1 MASNRSL
8 RRNVHFYDASRPD
21 QALGGLRVHPSVT
34 QQNLE
39 ILIIADCSHYDIK
52 PNSPGGRISI
62 TDEPCIARV
71 LSRTASSRDE
81 KFRRRVRERDGRC
94 VITGVVNPD
103 ADTGIIFGE
112 ASGFDAAHIFPL
124 SKEEECRNQGLSRW
138 ITNREE
144 DGYTGINSCQNGLLM
159 RSQIHHHFDGLD
171 FSINPDDN
179 YKITSFDA
187 DVEQLDGR
195 ILDPICRDP
204 SDYRSVRDELLRW
217 HFRQAVLA
225 NMRGSGEPVFE
236 FDFPPRSDMIGDILS
251 GPQAPER
258 IEAELF
264 SRLSDVALAH

>member
-1 MASNRSL
+1 MYLLFVSQCKLYKLGLEYKKSKVMTSNRSIRSDAILTVTDDPL
-8 RRNVHFYDASRPD
+8 RP
-21 QALGGLRVHPSVT
+21 G
-34 QQNLE
+34 
-39 ILIIADCSHYDIK
+39 HYDFK

-71 LSRTASSRDE
+71 LSRTASGRDE
-81 KFRRRVRERDGRC
+81 KDGRC

-103 ADTGIIFGE
+103 ADIGIWR
-112 ASGFDAAHIFPL
+112 GFDTAHIFSL
-124 SKEEECRNQGLSRW
+124 SKEEEGRNQGLSRW
-138 ITNREE
+138 ITNRGE
-144 DGYTGINSCQNGLLM
+144 DGYTGINSSQNGLLM
-159 RSQIHHHFDGLD
+159 RSQIYQHFYGLD

-195 ILDPICRDP
+195 ILDPICRVP

-217 HFRQAVLA
+217 HFRQTALA

-236 FDFPPRSDMIGDILS
+236 FDFPAGSDMIGDILS

-264 SRLSDVALAH
+264 SRLSDVSLAR